1 MKMTIWRRG
10 KIAAFERIC
19 WVYFC
24 LNILFALTPAHLSKH
39 AWQISQGG
47 LFIFAYQSITS
58 CDRNITP
65 SAPLRISGRRYL
77 FWLASSVCD

>member
-39 AWQISQGG
+39 AWRISQGG
-47 LFIFAYQSITS
+47 LFIFTYQSHHVTVISYPVPHYVFRAGATS
-58 CDRNITP
+58 F
-65 SAPLRISGRRYL
+65 G
-77 FWLASSVCD
+77 